1 MGNEDKTAINWYPGH
16 MTKARRMME
25 EEIKLIDVVIEL
37 LDARAPIATTNPDIR
52 KIANNKPRVVILNKS
67 DLADYKAN
75 VEWVKY
81 YKEQGA
87 QAMILDSR
95 SREGLKNV
103 KTLLEE
109 ATKEKRER
117 DKKRGLLARPIRAMV
132 VGIPNVGKST
142 FINAYSK
149 KSSAATGNKPGVT
162 KGKQWIRL
170 GKDIELLDTPGILW
184 PKIEDRTMG
193 EYLAFIGTINDNV
206 IPITEI
212 ATDLISFLEL
222 NYKGALEDRYHIE
235 TSDDVYEVLRE
246 IGRKTGCV
254 KKGGD
259 IDTDKASKI
268 LLDDYRNGKLG
279 RITLQW
285 P

>member
-1 MGNEDKTAINWYPGH
+1 MGNEDKTSINWYPGH

-37 LDARAPIATTNPDIR
+37 LDARAPIATTNPDIG
-52 KIANNKPRVVILNKS
+52 KIAANKPRVVILNKS

-81 YKEQGA
+81 YKAQGA

-103 KTLLEE
+103 KALIEE

-117 DKKRGLLARPIRAMV
+117 DIKKGIIARPIRAMV
-132 VGIPNVGKST
+132 AGIPNVGKST

-162 KGKQWIRL
+162 KGKQWIKL
-170 GKDIELLDTPGILW
+170 GKDLELLDTPGILW
-184 PKIEDRTMG
+184 PKIEDRTMA
-193 EYLAFIGTINDNV
+193 EYLAYIGTINDNV
-206 IPITEI
+206 IPITEV
-212 ATDLISFLEL
+212 ATNLIIFLCT
-222 NYKGALEDRYHIE
+222 NYQGALEDRYNIE
-235 TSDDVYEVLRE
+235 TNDDAYEVLKE
-246 IGRKTGCV
+246 IGAKTGCM

-259 IDTDKASKI
+259 VDAEKASRT
-268 LLDDYRNGKLG
+268 LLDDFRNGKLG

>member
-1 MGNEDKTAINWYPGH
+1 MGNEDKTSINWYPGH

-37 LDARAPIATTNPDIR
+37 LDARAPIATTNPDIQ
-52 KIANNKPRVVILNKS
+52 KIAGGKPRVVILNKS

-103 KTLLEE
+103 KALIEE
-109 ATKEKRER
+109 ACREKRER
-117 DKKRGLLARPIRAMV
+117 DKKKGIIARPIRAMV
-132 VGIPNVGKST
+132 AGIPNVGKST
-142 FINAYSK
+142 FINAYSR

-162 KGKQWIRL
+162 KGKQWIKL
-170 GKDIELLDTPGILW
+170 GKDLELLDTPGILW

-212 ATDLISFLEL
+212 AADLIGFLSLKYE
-222 NYKGALEDRYHIE
+222 GALEDRYDIE
-235 TSDDVYEVLRE
+235 VSDDVYETLKA
-246 IGRKTGCV
+246 IGNKKGCV
-254 KKGGD
+254 KKGGET
-259 IDTDKASKI
+259 DTEKASKV
-268 LLDDYRNGKLG
+268 LLDDFRNGKLG